1 MILKM
6 TAEEYDGVIKYL
18 LSLPMSKADKP
29 MLAHLYAGG
38 GIPEVLGE
46 TSKEL
51 RARVAMNAVK
61 AHCDTKK
68 TPHRRQPI
76 TGAWK
81 IINHHYHITLRRKC
95 QMKKSEVK
103 KMQALSIRRDD
114 AVSDENWFAMMQDI
128 FQGYETALALE
139 QAVFQD
145 AEEEAEEV
153 CKRG

>member
-51 RARVAMNAVK
+51 RARVAPAP
-61 AHCDTKK
+61 AA
-68 TPHRRQPI
+68 
-76 TGAWK
+76 TG
-81 IINHHYHITLRRKC
+81 NGG
-95 QMKKSEVK
+95 M
-103 KMQALSIRRDD
+103 
-114 AVSDENWFAMMQDI
+114 ENN
-128 FQGYETALALE
+128 
-139 QAVFQD
+139 
-145 AEEEAEEV
+145 
-153 CKRG
+153 